1 MATEGER
8 LATVEAVLQD
18 LRCDVGELRTESQR
32 TRGRLHDLE
41 GLASTLVDQERVR
54 IRVTKEQQARMR
66 SRLEVLTVVILL
78 ATFLEPFLYHL
89 AHGG

>member
-8 LATVEAVLQD
+8 LATVEAVLHE
-18 LRCDVGELRTESQR
+18 LRGDVSDLRTESQR

-41 GLASTLVDQERVR
+41 GLAATLVDQERTR

-66 SRLEVLTVVILL
+66 SRLEVLTVVVAFAAL
-78 ATFLEPFLYHL
+78 LEPFLYHL
-89 AHGG
+89 AIGG

>member
-1 MATEGER
+1 MPTEGER
-8 LATVEAVLQD
+8 LATVEAVLQELRGDVGD
-18 LRCDVGELRTESQR
+18 LRQESQR

-66 SRLEVLTVVILL
+66 TRLEVLTVVVAFAAL
-78 ATFLEPFLYHL
+78 LEPFLYHL
-89 AHGG
+89 AIGG